1 MMHNDLSPVG
11 NASRR
16 SQLAARLR
24 QFSQLMGFGVVQ
36 AFDQNHTQSDPQD

>member
-1 MMHNDLSPVG
+1 MMHNGLSPVG

-24 QFSQLMGFGVVQ
+24 QFSQPMGFDGVH
-36 AFDQNHTQSDPQD
+36 ALDQNQTQSDPQD